1 MQTES
6 LDSVGKLSYVL
17 GSELWENNFDSLLS
31 LVKEYVVD
39 VWEIRKHIL
48 YGDDSSSGPSLH
60 LGIWLGF
67 NGKAMQVL

>member
-1 MQTES
+1 M
-6 LDSVGKLSYVL
+6 G
-17 GSELWENNFDSLLS
+17 DSLLS

-48 YGDDSSSGPSLH
+48 YGDDSSPGPSLH

-67 NGKAMQVL
+67 NGKAIVSFMNLRLIIMVCRCV